1 MEFVRRRRILRSSC
15 PRDVDL
21 FLLFFLLLFFVRFSN
36 CSTSIRSY
44 PKLTSLHTRREDVG
58 ERTRHF
64 PSRSDAIRANNKETR
79 KLDPEI
85 IQDFSTFIERIG
97 SARYFSKSSRNGN
110 SKRIISGPTFP
121 LPKWRNIV
129 GDESGGV
136 ERYKG
141 GGGCRV

>member
-15 PRDVDL
+15 PRDVEL

-97 SARYFSKSSRNGN
+97 SDGALFFEELAEWQFEAYNIWS
-110 SKRIISGPTFP
+110 T
-121 LPKWRNIV
+121 LPPPEMAQYRR
-129 GDESGGV
+129 G
-136 ERYKG
+136 
-141 GGGCRV
+141 

>member
-1 MEFVRRRRILRSSC
+1 MTSISFCSFS
-15 PRDVDL
+15 
-21 FLLFFLLLFFVRFSN
+21 FFFFFVRFSN

-44 PKLTSLHTRREDVG
+44 PKLTSLHTRREDVR
-58 ERTRHF
+58 ERTHHF

-110 SKRIISGPTFP
+110 SKRIISGPPFP

>member
-97 SARYFSKSSRNGN
+97 SDGALFFEELAEWQFEAYNIWS
-110 SKRIISGPTFP
+110 T
-121 LPKWRNIV
+121 LPPPEMAQYRR
-129 GDESGGV
+129 G
-136 ERYKG
+136 
-141 GGGCRV
+141 

>member
-44 PKLTSLHTRREDVG
+44 PKLTSLHTRREDVR
-58 ERTRHF
+58 ERTRHS

-97 SARYFSKSSRNGN
+97 SDGALFFEELAEWQFEAYNIWS
-110 SKRIISGPTFP
+110 T
-121 LPKWRNIV
+121 LPPPEMAQYRR
-129 GDESGGV
+129 G
-136 ERYKG
+136 
-141 GGGCRV
+141 